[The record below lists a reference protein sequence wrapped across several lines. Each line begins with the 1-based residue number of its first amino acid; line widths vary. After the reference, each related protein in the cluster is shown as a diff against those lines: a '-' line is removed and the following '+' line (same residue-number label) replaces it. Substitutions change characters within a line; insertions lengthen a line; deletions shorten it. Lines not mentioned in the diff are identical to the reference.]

1 MYIFDFLYVYVL
13 WSEPQPGGSQCPL
26 PDVPALPRVSD
37 LYIYARRMG
46 QPTQRAANYIAR
58 SNIDP
63 AQIFFY
69 ANGQSTPQP
78 SGDRHG
84 G

>member
-1 MYIFDFLYVYVL
+1 MYSISYMYTC
-13 WSEPQPGGSQCPL
+13 SGPEPQPGGSQCPL
-26 PDVPALPRVSD
+26 PDVPALPHVSD
-37 LYIYARRMG
+37 LYARGLG
-46 QPTQRAANYIAR
+46 QPTQRAANYTAR

-63 AQIFFY
+63 AQIFLN